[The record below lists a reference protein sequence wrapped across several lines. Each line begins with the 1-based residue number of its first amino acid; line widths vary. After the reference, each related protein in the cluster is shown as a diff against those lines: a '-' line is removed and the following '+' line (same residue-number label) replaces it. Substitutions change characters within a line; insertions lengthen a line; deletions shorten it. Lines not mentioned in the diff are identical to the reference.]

1 MDTVDA
7 AVEAPRDLLSLPL
20 RELRRTLRCRVALD
34 DDEDDEGFGEAD
46 AAREADIFGGRFKR
60 SSARDRVRTSKCT
73 NEERFAA
80 VNCGQIAKQNTVYH
94 SLER

>member
-20 RELRRTLRCRVALD
+20 EERPRTLRCRVALD

-46 AAREADIFGGRFKR
+46 AAREADIVRRRFK
-60 SSARDRVRTSKCT
+60 TQFCT
-73 NEERFAA
+73 
-80 VNCGQIAKQNTVYH
+80 
-94 SLER
+94 